1 MKPFD
6 SRTRGSFPFSWPL
19 AGPALFRTVGV
30 AFRQAWRGAV
40 LVLALVL
47 ALTGVAAGGFSAPG
61 AAQEVTDTFPGVRL
75 GLIYESSFQPTLAVK
90 PFSSR
95 FGGGGAASQVESII
109 ARDLRYSDRYAMM
122 DSLPASLLGEGVDYS
137 LWDQLGATWLLTG
150 QVESLG
156 EGYVLILALH
166 DVVYAEVKERE
177 RFNLPDTASDLFR
190 MAVHR
195 VSDQVVE
202 WISDEPGMAATRIAF
217 SRNVGEEV
225 QEIYVVDS
233 DGENLRRLTNFG
245 TTTMSPAWHPSGTKI
260 AYNSFRDED
269 GVPKIYELDLVTRQE
284 RRLDPGREGQQL
296 TPAYHPNGREIAFG
310 IMGRNRTGI
319 FTWNW
324 ERDCCL
330 THLMGGRWE
339 DLSPTYAPGGDRIAF
354 NSNRLGSGAP
364 QIYVMDADGSDADL
378 ISPYVYG
385 SPGYYTS
392 PDWSPRGDRVA
403 FHGRIGR
410 GGRYQILVA
419 EVEDRGAKVLQ
430 LTGEGNN
437 QDPSW
442 APDGRHLIFAGERS
456 FGYGLF
462 VVDAATGR
470 IRPLVSNIRP
480 RNPAWSPSLVRSVE
494 ETLRAEG
501 F

>member
-1 MKPFD
+1 M
-6 SRTRGSFPFSWPL
+6 
-19 AGPALFRTVGV
+19 
-30 AFRQAWRGAV
+30 
-40 LVLALVL
+40 
-47 ALTGVAAGGFSAPG
+47 
-61 AAQEVTDTFPGVRL
+61 
-75 GLIYESSFQPTLAVK
+75 
-90 PFSSR
+90 
-95 FGGGGAASQVESII
+95 
-109 ARDLRYSDRYAMM
+109 
-122 DSLPASLLGEGVDYS
+122 
-137 LWDQLGATWLLTG
+137 
-150 QVESLG
+150 
-156 EGYVLILALH
+156 
-166 DVVYAEVKERE
+166 
-177 RFNLPDTASDLFR
+177 
-190 MAVHR
+190 
-195 VSDQVVE
+195 
-202 WISDEPGMAATRIAF
+202 
-217 SRNVGEEV
+217 
-225 QEIYVVDS
+225 
-233 DGENLRRLTNFG
+233 
-245 TTTMSPAWHPSGTKI
+245 
-260 AYNSFRDED
+260 
-269 GVPKIYELDLVTRQE
+269 
-284 RRLDPGREGQQL
+284 
-296 TPAYHPNGREIAFG
+296 
-310 IMGRNRTGI
+310 
-319 FTWNW
+319 
-324 ERDCCL
+324 
-330 THLMGGRWE
+330 
-339 DLSPTYAPGGDRIAF
+339 AF